1 MKYVLYIIKLINLM
15 PEYLLI
21 LVKFLIP
28 FLLGGL
34 IFFSALVAPNVFSSL
49 DEKNARVFLRGIF
62 PKLYLYSGIF
72 SLFISLILFFIN
84 SFLSFIFFMITFG
97 YFYSRQ
103 FLMIKIN
110 EASDQKNQMEFKKLH
125 RFSVL
130 IFVTQILLMIII
142 FMIL

>member
-1 MKYVLYIIKLINLM
+1 M
-15 PEYLLI
+15 PEYLLN
-21 LVKFLIP
+21 LTKFLIP
-28 FLLGGL
+28 LLLGGL
-34 IFFSALVAPNVFSSL
+34 IFFSALVAPNVFTSL

-62 PKLYLYSGIF
+62 PKLYLFAGIF

-84 SFLSFIFFMITFG
+84 NFLSFIYFIITIG

-110 EASDQKNQMEFKKLH
+110 EASDQKNQKEFKKLH

-130 IFVTQILLMIII
+130 IFIVQILLMLLIYII
-142 FMIL
+142 L

>member
-1 MKYVLYIIKLINLM
+1 M

-21 LVKFLIP
+21 LTKFLIP

-84 SFLSFIFFMITFG
+84 SFLSFIFFIITIG

-110 EASDQKNQMEFKKLH
+110 EASDQKNQKEFKKLH

>member
-1 MKYVLYIIKLINLM
+1 M

-62 PKLYLYSGIF
+62 PKLYLYSGIL

>member
-1 MKYVLYIIKLINLM
+1 M
-15 PEYLLI
+15 PEYLLN
-21 LVKFLIP
+21 LTKFLIP
-28 FLLGGL
+28 LLLGGL
-34 IFFSALVAPNVFSSL
+34 IFFSALVAPSVFTSL

-62 PKLYLYSGIF
+62 KKLYLFAGIF

-84 SFLSFIFFMITFG
+84 NFLSFIYFIITIG

-110 EASDQKNQMEFKKLH
+110 EASYQKNQKEFKKLH

-130 IFVTQILLMIII
+130 IFIVQILLMFLIFII
-142 FMIL
+142 L

>member
-1 MKYVLYIIKLINLM
+1 M

-49 DEKNARVFLRGIF
+49 DEKNSRLFLRGIF
-62 PKLYLYSGIF
+62 PKLYLYSGIL

>member
-1 MKYVLYIIKLINLM
+1 M
-15 PEYLLI
+15 PEYLFI

-34 IFFSALVAPNVFSSL
+34 IFFSALVAPNVFKCL
-49 DEKNARVFLRGIF
+49 DEKNARLFLRGIF

-72 SLFISLILFFIN
+72 SLLISLVLFFIN
-84 SFLSFIFFMITFG
+84 NFLSFIFFMITLG

-103 FLMIKIN
+103 FLMRNIN
-110 EASDQKNQMEFKKLH
+110 KASDQNNQKEFRKLH

-130 IFVTQILLMIII
+130 IFVTQILLMILIFII
-142 FMIL
+142 L

>member
-1 MKYVLYIIKLINLM
+1 M
-15 PEYLLI
+15 PDYLLI

>member
-1 MKYVLYIIKLINLM
+1 M
-15 PEYLLI
+15 PEYLLN
-21 LVKFLIP
+21 LTKFLIP

-34 IFFSALVAPNVFSSL
+34 IFFSALVAPNVFTSL

-62 PKLYLYSGIF
+62 PKLYLYAGIL
-72 SLFISLILFFIN
+72 SLCISLILFFIN
-84 SFLSFIFFMITFG
+84 NFLSFIFFIITIG

-110 EASDQKNQMEFKKLH
+110 EASDQKNQKEFKKLH

-130 IFVTQILLMIII
+130 IFIVQILLMLLIYII
-142 FMIL
+142 L

>member
-1 MKYVLYIIKLINLM
+1 M

-130 IFVTQILLMIII
+130 ILVTQILLMIII

>member
-1 MKYVLYIIKLINLM
+1 M

-49 DEKNARVFLRGIF
+49 DEKNSRLFLRGIF
-62 PKLYLYSGIF
+62 PKLYLYSGIL

-84 SFLSFIFFMITFG
+84 SFLSFIFFMITLG

-142 FMIL
+142 FIIL

>member
-1 MKYVLYIIKLINLM
+1 M

-21 LVKFLIP
+21 LIKFLIP

-62 PKLYLYSGIF
+62 PKLYLYSGIL
-72 SLFISLILFFIN
+72 SLGISLILFFIN
-84 SFLSFIFFMITFG
+84 SFLSFIFFMITLG

-142 FMIL
+142 FIIL

>member
-1 MKYVLYIIKLINLM
+1 M

-21 LVKFLIP
+21 LTKFLIP

-34 IFFSALVAPNVFSSL
+34 IFFSMLVAPNVFSSL

-62 PKLYLYSGIF
+62 PKLYLYAGVL
-72 SLFISLILFFIN
+72 SLFVSLILFFIN
-84 SFLSFIFFMITFG
+84 NYLSFIFFIITIG

-103 FLMIKIN
+103 FLMLKIN
-110 EASDQKNQMEFKKLH
+110 EASDQKNQKEFKKLH

-130 IFVTQILLMIII
+130 IFIIQILLMILTFIT
-142 FMIL
+142 L